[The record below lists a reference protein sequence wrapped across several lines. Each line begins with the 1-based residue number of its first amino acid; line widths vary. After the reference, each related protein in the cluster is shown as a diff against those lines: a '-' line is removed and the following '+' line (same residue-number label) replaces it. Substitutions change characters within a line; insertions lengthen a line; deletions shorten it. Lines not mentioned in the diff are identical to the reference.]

1 MKSRHVCPGPFWIF
15 LPLNLYLLK
24 SFGYNIL
31 MLPDGRKRGGLGLRK
46 ALAPV
51 NRSSLAGDASIGATK
66 AVGAR
71 GMDTT

>member
-1 MKSRHVCPGPFWIF
+1 MPREFWIF
-15 LPLNLYLLK
+15 LPLNLHPLK
-24 SFGYNIL
+24 SFGNNIL

-46 ALAPV
+46 ALASV
-51 NRSSLAGDASIGATK
+51 NRSSLAGAASAGATK